1 MEKIELGEVQERF
14 ANIIWELEPIKS
26 MALVDVCRARL
37 EWNKSTTFTVLRK
50 LCEKGLFKNENGM
63 VSSCMSKDEFAGVKS
78 RQFVNEHFKGS
89 LPAFLAAFVSDK
101 AVSEKEADEIKHMIE
116 DYKKSI
122 LEKN

>member
-1 MEKIELGEVQERF
+1 MQKIELGEVQERF

-26 MALVDVCRARL
+26 MDLMKVCKERL

-63 VSSCMSKDEFAGVKS
+63 VSSLMSKEEFAGVKS
-78 RQFVNEHFKGS
+78 RQFVQEHFKGS

-101 AVSEKEADEIKHMIE
+101 SVSDKEADEIRNMIE
-116 DYKKSI
+116 EYRNSI
-122 LEKN
+122 S

>member
-78 RQFVNEHFKGS
+78 RQFVNENFKGS

-116 DYKKSI
+116 DYQKSI

>member
-1 MEKIELGEVQERF
+1 MQKIELGEVQERF

-26 MALVDVCRARL
+26 MELMKICKERL

-63 VSSCMSKDEFAGVKS
+63 VSAVISKEEFAGVKS
-78 RQFVNEHFKGS
+78 RQFVQEHFKGS

-101 AVSEKEADEIKHMIE
+101 AVSEKEADEIQHIIDE
-116 DYKKSI
+116 YKNS
-122 LEKN
+122 LN